1 MLFRIRNEFR
11 TTLNY
16 YKKAYESGVEFGL
29 NKAIEAEMILSRNN
43 VNVRAVPQQNNNN
56 NNDDDLR
63 NRISEIELRNKLESV
78 DRMKEYYKVEITKRD
93 QVIEQQRATIKA
105 LSQKYTSSIKSP
117 I

>member
-1 MLFRIRNEFR
+1 M
-11 TTLNY
+11 TLNY

-29 NKAIEAEMILSRNN
+29 NKAIEAEVILNRNN
-43 VNVRAVPQQNNNN
+43 VNVKAVLQQDNDNNNN
-56 NNDDDLR
+56 LR
-63 NRISEIELRNKLESV
+63 NRISDIELRNKLESV

-105 LSQKYTSSIKSP
+105 LAQKYTNSIKSP